1 MKPTANWY
9 ELPPVGRG
17 ADQKTRKAG
26 AGAIRIN
33 SEAAKLESQ
42 AARDWLH
49 GTDRRTPNEL
59 LQELC

>member
-1 MKPTANWY
+1 MQHAANWY

-26 AGAIRIN
+26 VGAITIN
-33 SEAAKLESQ
+33 SAAAKLESQ

-49 GTDRRTPNEL
+49 GTDSRTPSEILREL
-59 LQELC
+59 

>member
-1 MKPTANWY
+1 MNKSEWY

-26 AGAIRIN
+26 VGAIAIN
-33 SEAAKLESQ
+33 SETARMESRAAME
-42 AARDWLH
+42 WLH
-49 GTDRRTPNEL
+49 GTDSRTPNEL